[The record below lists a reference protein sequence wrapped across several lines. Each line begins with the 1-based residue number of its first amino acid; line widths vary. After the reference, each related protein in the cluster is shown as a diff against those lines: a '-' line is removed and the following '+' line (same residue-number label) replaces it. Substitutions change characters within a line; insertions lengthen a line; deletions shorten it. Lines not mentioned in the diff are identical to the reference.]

1 MLSFPRGPAMPPIP
15 HTPDLT
21 DAHRRLDNLE
31 AALTDAVL
39 ALATLTEQVTR
50 LVNAQSIAVQEAAN
64 G

>member
-1 MLSFPRGPAMPPIP
+1 MLSFPKGPDMPPIP

-21 DAHRRLDNLE
+21 DAHRRLDALE

-50 LVNAQSIAVQEAAN
+50 LVHAIPRATQEAAN

>member
-1 MLSFPRGPAMPPIP
+1 MPPIP

-21 DAHRRLDNLE
+21 DAHRRLDALE

-50 LVNAQSIAVQEAAN
+50 LVHAIPRATQEAAN